1 VSRKVLDMAEN
12 NNTDNDPDPQDEAN
26 AILQGEQKILDA
38 EVELEME
45 VIMKKQLQMPVT
57 MMLNILSST
66 RA

>member
-1 VSRKVLDMAEN
+1 MAEN